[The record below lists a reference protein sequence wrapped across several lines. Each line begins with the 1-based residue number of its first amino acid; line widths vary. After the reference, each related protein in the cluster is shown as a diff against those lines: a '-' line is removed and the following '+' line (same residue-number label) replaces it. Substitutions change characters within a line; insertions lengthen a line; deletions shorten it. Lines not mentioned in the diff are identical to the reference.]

1 MGGLEKMLTRLLGV
15 DVHMELRT
23 TTGSGFV
30 RVDPGQLE
38 QVILNLAM
46 NARDAMPQGGRL
58 AIQVDDREV
67 FEEETAG
74 RPGLLPG
81 SYVLIRVSDTGVGMD
96 AQQAAHAFEPFFTT
110 KEAGA
115 GTGLGLA
122 SVYGIVKQSQGW
134 IYVDSELGRGTC
146 FSLYLPRWDEADAR
160 RQTLPEQPSAPGG
173 SETVLLVE
181 AEQELRRGAGRVLRR
196 AGYAV
201 IEAANAGEA
210 LLALE
215 QHPGAVHLLVSDV
228 AMPRL
233 SGPELALRLRAEQP
247 QLKALFISGRAD
259 EALIAQAL
267 AIGTSAFLA
276 KPFTRRALEL
286 KVRELLDG

>member
-1 MGGLEKMLTRLLGV
+1 M
-15 DVHMELRT
+15 
-23 TTGSGFV
+23 
-30 RVDPGQLE
+30 
-38 QVILNLAM
+38 
-46 NARDAMPQGGRL
+46 
-58 AIQVDDREV
+58 
-67 FEEETAG
+67 
-74 RPGLLPG
+74 
-81 SYVLIRVSDTGVGMD
+81 
-96 AQQAAHAFEPFFTT
+96 
-110 KEAGA
+110 
-115 GTGLGLA
+115 
-122 SVYGIVKQSQGW
+122 
-134 IYVDSELGRGTC
+134 
-146 FSLYLPRWDEADAR
+146 
-160 RQTLPEQPSAPGG
+160 
-173 SETVLLVE
+173 LLVE

-215 QHPGAVHLLVSDV
+215 QHPGAVHLLVSAV